1 MVCCIGNLV
10 PATCAAGTAG
20 GQKDVA
26 VGAFLRMVQDAAGA
40 PVGRLDRRR
49 ALWMQQQ
56 QQAQAQAQGGVGEA
70 KVPAGVGAEGLVPVC
85 VGDAVTQVQDL
96 ALQLQQLL
104 FPESCA

>member
-1 MVCCIGNLV
+1 
-10 PATCAAGTAG
+10 
-20 GQKDVA
+20 
-26 VGAFLRMVQDAAGA
+26 
-40 PVGRLDRRR
+40 
-49 ALWMQQQ
+49 MQQQ
-56 QQAQAQAQGGVGEA
+56 QQAQAQGGVGEA